1 MDGSSITDTNA
12 IGTSSNTFKIFSPF
26 TSDGYGS
33 SVKIYSVDIY
43 DNNNTLIRRFI
54 PCQSPSNIV
63 GMYDLVNDVFYP
75 PTGSALI
82 AGQPLGDVT
91 INAKLGGG
99 LTFDSNDA
107 IELDETTKFIFNCNN
122 DNS

>member
-1 MDGSSITDTNA
+1 
-12 IGTSSNTFKIFSPF
+12 
-26 TSDGYGS
+26 
-33 SVKIYSVDIY
+33 
-43 DNNNTLIRRFI
+43 
-54 PCQSPSNIV
+54 
-63 GMYDLVNDVFYP
+63 MYDLVNDVFYP